1 MKQKPFDLIGSIMDY
16 ESGVLSE
23 LATLR
28 LFAHLVKTGQAW
40 TLQGHYGRTAQALI
54 RGGLITRDGRVVP
67 GAYGAGEEDETA
79 HA

>member
-1 MKQKPFDLIGSIMDY
+1 MKDLVGAIVDY
-16 ESGVLSE
+16 ESGSLSE
-23 LATLR
+23 RATLE

-40 TLQGHYGRTAQALI
+40 SLQGHYGRTAQALI

-67 GAYGAGEEDETA
+67 GAYGAGEEEEPA